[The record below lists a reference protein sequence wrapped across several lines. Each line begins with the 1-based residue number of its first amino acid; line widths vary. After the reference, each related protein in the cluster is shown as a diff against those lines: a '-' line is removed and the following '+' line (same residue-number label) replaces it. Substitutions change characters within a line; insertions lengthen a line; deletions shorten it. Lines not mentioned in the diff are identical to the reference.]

1 MPCQATGLS
10 CHFGDGERSV
20 GVGWSRTKR
29 EELRHRRKERKE
41 CVALFAFGS
50 LGWFEKR
57 KKGFDFRWERKGADT
72 NEVVGF
78 YRVGAEV
85 VEFGGAVVGRSG
97 EDFPAGGADA
107 AEDRA
112 VVADAVVED
121 DGDLR
126 QGFAA
131 EGGREGAANP
141 VRRRGDAGEIRKR
154 RRKVDQTDLLRH
166 NAPRC

>member
-1 MPCQATGLS
+1 M
-10 CHFGDGERSV
+10 
-20 GVGWSRTKR
+20 
-29 EELRHRRKERKE
+29 
-41 CVALFAFGS
+41 ALFAFGS

-57 KKGFDFRWERKGADT
+57 EKGFDFRWERKGAGT

-78 YRVGAEV
+78 HRVGAEV

-121 DGDLR
+121 DGDL
-126 QGFAA
+126 G
-131 EGGREGAANP
+131 
-141 VRRRGDAGEIRKR
+141 
-154 RRKVDQTDLLRH
+154 
-166 NAPRC
+166 